1 MENMY
6 NEDRLILQLLERL
19 TRVETKIDSLVDAIQ
34 KSNDKFISI
43 ENNINN
49 INQRIGKVEIK
60 ADRAN
65 LRLDE
70 SKAMVIK
77 VGTVTSTLI
86 GILVNIISVYLAH
99 K

>member
-6 NEDRLILQLLERL
+6 HEDRLILQLLERL

-34 KSNDKFISI
+34 KSNDKFTSI
-43 ENNINN
+43 EGNINN

-77 VGTVTSTLI
+77 VGTITSTLI
-86 GILVNIISVYLAH
+86 GVLVNIISVYLAH

>member
-19 TRVETKIDSLVDAIQ
+19 TRVETKIDSLVDVIQ
-34 KSNDKFISI
+34 KSDDKFISI
-43 ENNINN
+43 ENNISS

>member
-49 INQRIGKVEIK
+49 INQRICKVEIK

>member
-43 ENNINN
+43 ENNISS

-99 K
+99 R

>member
-6 NEDRLILQLLERL
+6 NEDRIILQLLERL

-77 VGTVTSTLI
+77 VGTVTSTCI

>member
-19 TRVETKIDSLVDAIQ
+19 TRVETKIDSLVDSIQ

>member
-43 ENNINN
+43 ENNISS

>member
-43 ENNINN
+43 ENNISS

-86 GILVNIISVYLAH
+86 GILVNIITVYLTH